1 MQTIPFTYTFTL
13 QADKKKVYLLMQR
26 LLLLINLALILFSFI
41 SSWLDIKRSTFLS
54 VFFVAAASLLIFNKR
69 NRAFFTND
77 YSIEKIMGLSFGI
90 SWIGAGVY
98 SIGIIA
104 LFLTF
109 LFSIATADTIIQIGE
124 KIIIK
129 TGLFKKTYSWNLI
142 EQVILKDGLLTI
154 DFKTNR
160 LLQQHVGKNGVDNEI
175 EFNTYCQRQL

>member
-1 MQTIPFTYTFTL
+1 
-13 QADKKKVYLLMQR
+13 MQR

-54 VFFVAAASLLIFNKR
+54 VFFVAAAFLLIFNKR

-109 LFSIATADTIIQIGE
+109 LFSIATADTII
-124 KIIIK
+124 K
-129 TGLFKKTYSWNLI
+129 
-142 EQVILKDGLLTI
+142 
-154 DFKTNR
+154 
-160 LLQQHVGKNGVDNEI
+160 
-175 EFNTYCQRQL
+175 

>member
-1 MQTIPFTYTFTL
+1 
-13 QADKKKVYLLMQR
+13 MQR

-54 VFFVAAASLLIFNKR
+54 VFFVAAAFLLIFNKR

-109 LFSIATADTIIQIGE
+109 LFSIATADTIIQIGD

-129 TGLFKKTYSWNLI
+129 TGLIKRTYSWMELD
-142 EQVILKDGLLTI
+142 QVILKDGLLTI
-154 DFKTNR
+154 DFKTNQ
-160 LLQQHVGKNGVDNEI
+160 LLQHPVGQDAAIDELA
-175 EFNTYCQRQL
+175 FNTFCRENL

>member
-1 MQTIPFTYTFTL
+1 
-13 QADKKKVYLLMQR
+13 
-26 LLLLINLALILFSFI
+26 
-41 SSWLDIKRSTFLS
+41 
-54 VFFVAAASLLIFNKR
+54 
-69 NRAFFTND
+69 
-77 YSIEKIMGLSFGI
+77 MGLSFGI

-109 LFSIATADTIIQIGE
+109 LFSLATADTIIQIGE
-124 KIIIK
+124 KISIK
-129 TGLFKKTYSWNLI
+129 TGLFKRTYSWDLI

-160 LLQQHVGKNGVDNEI
+160 LLQQHVGKNGVDNEK